1 MRLLPEV
8 MEEKRYRD
16 FPSFFKTL
24 FAERVQK
31 LSVDGGFTCPNRD
44 GSRGRGGCT
53 YCNNESF
60 NPAYCRLATGIGA
73 QIEEGKRFFAR
84 KYSGQKY
91 LAYFQAYSN
100 TYAPLEVLRQ
110 RYEEALACE
119 DVVGL
124 VVATRP
130 DAVSEEVLD
139 YLEELARDYYVC
151 VEYGVESADDATL
164 RRINRGHTFAEAET
178 AIRLTADRGI
188 TVGAHLIFGLPGESR
203 ESMLAGA
210 VRLCD
215 LPIDVLKLHQLQ
227 IIRGTRMAE
236 EYMEAAGRFRL
247 YSLEEYLDFVV
258 DVIEHIRPD
267 VYLER
272 FVNQAPEE
280 YLIAPHWGVKNFEFV
295 AKLDKRLRERDTW
308 QGKYYRNM
316 SK

>member
-1 MRLLPEV
+1 

-84 KYSGQKY
+84 KYLGQKY